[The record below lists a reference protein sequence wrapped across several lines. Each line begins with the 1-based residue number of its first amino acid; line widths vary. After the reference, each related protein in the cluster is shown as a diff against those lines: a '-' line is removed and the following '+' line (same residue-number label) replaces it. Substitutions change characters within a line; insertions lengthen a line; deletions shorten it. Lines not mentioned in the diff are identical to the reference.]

1 MLLFAWLSFIYQW
14 SHYSPFNTNKL
25 KHVFFR
31 RAEWSQSV
39 GRAEKKKGENAA
51 EVIELLDSDD
61 TQSSP
66 DGTCNTGAESV
77 AREGMNLMYSRYWL
91 ATICLVSYA

>member
-39 GRAEKKKGENAA
+39 GRAGKKKGENAA

-66 DGTCNTGAESV
+66 DGNTGAKSV
-77 AREGMNLMYSRYWL
+77 ARKGVNLMYSQYCL